1 MLHLSPFIVK
11 DLVKRALEE
20 DLGRVGDITTDN
32 TIPSFSKSSA
42 SIVARK
48 EGVVAGLPFVE
59 AAFKMLDDTVEI
71 NILKEDSS
79 PIKAGDTIAEISGPS
94 RAILSGERTALNFLG
109 HLSGIATTTRDI
121 VEIVED
127 TGVKIACTRKT
138 TPGLRSAEKYAI
150 SMGGGSNHRFGLD
163 DAVMIKDNHIAVIGN
178 ITDAVKQIRAKIGH
192 MVMVEVE
199 TDTLEQFKECLGLDG
214 VDAVLLDNMTTDELC
229 QAVEMRDI
237 NLKENGGKRIVL
249 EASGGVTISTVKA
262 IAHTGID
269 LISLGWLTHSSP
281 SIDFGLDYSA

>member
-42 SIVARK
+42 TIVARK

-59 AAFKMLDDTVEI
+59 TAFKMLDDTVEI

-79 PIKAGDTIAEISGPS
+79 PIKAGDRIAEISGPS

-109 HLSGIATTTRDI
+109 HLSGIATTTREI

-127 TGVKIACTRKT
+127 TGVKITCTRKT
-138 TPGLRSAEKYAI
+138 TPGLRSAEKYAV

-178 ITDAVKQIRAKIGH
+178 ITDAVRQIRAKIGH

-199 TDTLEQFKECLGLDG
+199 ADTLAQLEECLGLEG
-214 VDAVLLDNMTTDELC
+214 IDAVLLDNMTTDELR
-229 QAVEMRDI
+229 QAVEMR
-237 NLKENGGKRIVL
+237 NLNFAQNGGKKVIL
-249 EASGGVTISTVKA
+249 EASGGVTISTVKE
-262 IAHTGID
+262 IAETGID
-269 LISLGWLTHSSP
+269 IISLGWLTHSSP
-281 SIDFGLDYSA
+281 SIDFGLDYT

>member
-1 MLHLSPFIVK
+1 MLHLSPFIVD

-42 SIVARK
+42 AIVARK

-59 AAFKMLDDTVEI
+59 TAFKMLDSTVEI

-79 PIKAGDTIAEISGPS
+79 PIKAGDTIAEISGSS

-109 HLSGIATTTRDI
+109 HLSGIATTTREI

-138 TPGLRSAEKYAI
+138 TPGLRSAEKYAV

-199 TDTLEQFKECLGLDG
+199 ADTLEQFEECLALDG
-214 VDAVLLDNMTTDELC
+214 IDAVLLDNMTTDELRK
-229 QAVEMRDI
+229 AVEMRDLELEK
-237 NLKENGGKRIVL
+237 NRGKRLVL
-249 EASGGVTISTVKA
+249 EASGGVTISTVRE
-262 IAHTGID
+262 IAETGVD

-281 SIDFGLDYSA
+281 SIDFGLDYK